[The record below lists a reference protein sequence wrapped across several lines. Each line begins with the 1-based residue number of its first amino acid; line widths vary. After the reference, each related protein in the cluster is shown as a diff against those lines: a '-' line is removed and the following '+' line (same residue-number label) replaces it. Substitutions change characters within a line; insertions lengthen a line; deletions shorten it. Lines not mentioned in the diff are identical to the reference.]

1 MTTYPAFYPLA
12 ALLAAIAS
20 VTVLPAAILAVIG
33 FAILAVVDVWKER
46 VDG

>member
-12 ALLAAIAS
+12 ALLAAIAWAAG
-20 VTVLPAAILAVIG
+20 LPAAILAVIG
-33 FAILAVVDVWKER
+33 FTILAVVDVWKER